1 MKRFGQLVPVVV
13 LAILLALFMYP
24 AAGQE
29 TPVPTA
35 EATPP
40 PVVDTTTTTTTT
52 TSVVENIGLTLTWVL
67 AFLALWQAAGIAYA
81 VSIEKTL
88 KPVLYGIVN
97 QFTEDVRVR
106 NALLIL
112 AVFIGAFYVV
122 SSGGINLF
130 VDAPFGLLEN
140 ATPAFLLVLN
150 SVFVAVGAFM
160 GHEIWQTLETWL
172 KKAKAVSDI
181 LTPSRAQA
189 RRAQTVEDLQRR
201 YDPPNEGVNF
211 DNYGKSYGTKSLP
224 PDTK

>member
-1 MKRFGQLVPVVV
+1 MKHIRNLIPVVV
-13 LAILLALFMYP
+13 LAVLLALLMYP

-35 EATPP
+35 ETTPQP
-40 PVVDTTTTTTTT
+40 AVDTTTTTTTT

-67 AFLALWQAAGIAYA
+67 AFLTLWQAAGIAYA

-88 KPVLYGIVN
+88 KPVLYSIVS

-122 SSGGINLF
+122 NSGGINLF

-181 LTPSRAQA
+181 LTPSRTPA
-189 RRAQTVEDLQRR
+189 RTSRTTEDLRQR
-201 YDPPNEGVNF
+201 YDPPAPSAGLDF
-211 DNYGKSYGTKSLP
+211 DHYGTKIP
-224 PDTK
+224 GEPK